1 MSDTHRGAPHPMCLF
16 SRNFVPACMRRTGA
30 ITAVELRER
39 FVGIFSAGGS
49 EMCEELFKEM
59 AMLVPHPMR
68 KVQLLQLC
76 PNVSAGGQAWARVG
90 QGVEAEGGNGS
101 NGVGRG
107 ARAQH

>member
-1 MSDTHRGAPHPMCLF
+1 M
-16 SRNFVPACMRRTGA
+16 GA

-76 PNVSAGGQAWARVG
+76 PNVSAGAQAP
-90 QGVEAEGGNGS
+90 E
-101 NGVGRG
+101 GRG
-107 ARAQH
+107 REWQGQHRMGRGVRAQNRDKQALSGAVEQREFVAGLSAALTC

>member
-1 MSDTHRGAPHPMCLF
+1 
-16 SRNFVPACMRRTGA
+16 MRRTGA

-76 PNVSAGGQAWARVG
+76 PNVSAGVQAWARVG
-90 QGVEAEGGNGS
+90 QGVEAEGGKGS